1 MVVLDDDVHGVRHTR
16 GDRPIARIAAAAP
29 PASLPRRDPAGYGRG
44 MDNRELRETF
54 RHYDSNHDGTISL
67 VEFSRLLNAL
77 GAGMSDE
84 EVRIGFEALD
94 TDGNHGIDFDEFV
107 RWWND
112 R

>member
-1 MVVLDDDVHGVRHTR
+1 VAVWRGSVLAATLHRRH
-16 GDRPIARIAAAAP
+16 
-29 PASLPRRDPAGYGRG
+29 LAGYTPP
-44 MDNRELRETF
+44 MHHRELRETF
-54 RHYDSNHDGTISL
+54 HHYDSNHDGRISL
-67 VEFSRLLNAL
+67 VEFSRLLQAL
-77 GAGMSDE
+77 GAGMNDE

>member
-1 MVVLDDDVHGVRHTR
+1 MHH
-16 GDRPIARIAAAAP
+16 
-29 PASLPRRDPAGYGRG
+29 
-44 MDNRELRETF
+44 RELRETF
-54 RHYDSNHDGTISL
+54 HHYDSNHDGRISL
-67 VEFSRLLNAL
+67 VEFSRLLQAL

>member
-1 MVVLDDDVHGVRHTR
+1 
-16 GDRPIARIAAAAP
+16 
-29 PASLPRRDPAGYGRG
+29 

-67 VEFSRLLNAL
+67 MEFSRLLSAL
-77 GAGMSDE
+77 GAFMSDE
-84 EVRIGFEALD
+84 EVEIGFQALD
-94 TDGNHGIDFDEFV
+94 TDGNHGIDFEEFA